1 MNSFFKASASLAVLS
16 LQLFH
21 HCFCPGCD
29 SEEPCEGVQG
39 CRLCRSHQGGTNAG
53 QLVIRIFLLKKK
65 NIVSISNLSY
75 IFYPLAGLVCDT
87 GGRPKDRGG
96 RPAETQH
103 CCLRLITPFS
113 FTSDLV
119 LRTGCRLRLWPL
131 LDTVWMTLS
140 WSLTVILVHK
150 GGA

>member
-1 MNSFFKASASLAVLS
+1 MKSHVKVCKAAACAEVTK
-16 LQLFH
+16 
-21 HCFCPGCD
+21 
-29 SEEPCEGVQG
+29 EEPMQVSWSLE
-39 CRLCRSHQGGTNAG
+39 
-53 QLVIRIFLLKKK
+53 FFYLKKT
-65 NIVSISNLSY
+65 IVSISNLSY
-75 IFYPLAGLVCDT
+75 IFYLLAGLVCDP

-150 GGA
+150 GGG